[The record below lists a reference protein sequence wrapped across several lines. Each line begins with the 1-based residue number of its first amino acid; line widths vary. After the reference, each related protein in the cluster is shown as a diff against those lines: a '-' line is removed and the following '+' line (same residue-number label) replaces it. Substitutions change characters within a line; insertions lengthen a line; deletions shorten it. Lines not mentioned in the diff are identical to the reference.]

1 MRGRKAHQEACH
13 GRAAK
18 QFIRRSPN
26 SIPPPTTPPSNSLEK
41 RLVLVKE
48 YLQTGGSQ
56 SAFCRAKG
64 INGATFNGWLQEY
77 QSEGEEALRKR
88 HEQYLASGHH
98 DGPYSPDERRQA
110 VEMYLKSGNSIYD
123 FARVWGV
130 SESALGHWVD
140 RYQEGGPQALET
152 RRSGGRPRRLG
163 MREEIT
169 GVKNRFPDFGLRKVK
184 DFLFRFHGVKVST
197 GSVRNALREKGLD
210 SKGARKRRRKI
221 QPPRRFERAVA
232 GDLWQSD
239 ITSFLLTR
247 RHERVYLTVFLD
259 DYSRYIVSWG
269 LYLHQKQDIV
279 TETLLDGIERF
290 GKPREVLT
298 DQGRQYFA
306 WRGKGDFQKLLIRE
320 GIQHVV
326 ARTHH
331 PQTVG
336 KTERFWSTVGE
347 EFWDRIQPQD
357 FTEAKERF
365 GHFVA
370 HYNHFRPHQGI
381 DGMVPADRFFGV
393 ESQVRQA
400 LEKALSRNELHLA
413 LGEKP
418 RKPVFLVG
426 QVGDQQVSLHGE
438 GGRIIFQTQDGNIQ
452 EMGIE
457 GLGTLGGKNG
467 AGNDESG
474 RNSTNA
480 QAGNK
485 GQVETPDENKVQDT
499 AQTSST
505 SEGLVGCGN
514 TGGTEAGPRNGG
526 GDPGALD
533 GAAGP
538 DGSGR
543 EVGDALG
550 EDLAALPASPFRA
563 DCWVIEATEDAQA
576 NQADTGA
583 GPVEGSRG
591 VEQENRG
598 AGERLG
604 NDERAGGLAEG
615 IPGPSG
621 GETSR

>member
-1 MRGRKAHQEACH
+1 MDEQKNHPEEPPIPTPATS
-13 GRAAK
+13 
-18 QFIRRSPN
+18 SPP
-26 SIPPPTTPPSNSLEK
+26 SPPTEPPSSLEK
-41 RLVLVKE
+41 RLSLIKE

-56 SAFCRAKG
+56 RAFCMARG
-64 INGATFNGWLQEY
+64 INGATFNGWMKEY
-77 QSEGEEALRKR
+77 QQVGEAGMRLR
-88 HEQYLASGHH
+88 HEQYLASGQH

-123 FARVWGV
+123 FSRVWGV

-140 RYQEGGPQALET
+140 RYREGGPQALET
-152 RRSGGRPRRLG
+152 RRSGGRPRKLG
-163 MREEIT
+163 IREEISE
-169 GVKNRFPDFGLRKVK
+169 VKTRFPDFGLRKVK

-197 GSVRNALREKGLD
+197 GSVRNALREKGLN
-210 SKGARKRRRKI
+210 SKGGRKRRKKI
-221 QPPRRFERAVA
+221 QPPRRFERSAA

-290 GKPREVLT
+290 GKPKEVLT

-306 WRGKGDFQKLLIRE
+306 WRGKGDFQKLLKRE

-336 KTERFWSTVGE
+336 KTERFWATVGE
-347 EFWDRIQPQD
+347 EFWDRVQPQD

-393 ESQVRQA
+393 ENQVRQA
-400 LEKALSRNELHLA
+400 LENVMSRNELHLA

-438 GGRIIFQTQDGNIQ
+438 NGKLIFQTQNGNLQ
-452 EMGIE
+452 EMGLE
-457 GLGTLGGKNG
+457 GLGAPGGKNG
-467 AGNDESG
+467 TDESRRDNNRG
-474 RNSTNA
+474 TEETQVDAPQKPEIQDAQDRA
-480 QAGNK
+480 QADESAV
-485 GQVETPDENKVQDT
+485 GQRDGRGEAESTP
-499 AQTSST
+499 S
-505 SEGLVGCGN
+505 
-514 TGGTEAGPRNGG
+514 GG
-526 GDPGALD
+526 GDLRNLDGPSHTRGSGPEIGSSVSEGVADVPTGSSGSGGGALETTERQE
-533 GAAGP
+533 GAEPASSPAG
-538 DGSGR
+538 GR
-543 EVGDALG
+543 PGEAEKTDYCLG
-550 EDLAALPASPFRA
+550 E
-563 DCWVIEATEDAQA
+563 
-576 NQADTGA
+576 G
-583 GPVEGSRG
+583 
-591 VEQENRG
+591 
-598 AGERLG
+598 LG
-604 NDERAGGLAEG
+604 NDEGASG
-615 IPGPSG
+615 ITERIPSPSG
-621 GETSR
+621 G